1 MGRRR
6 AEEPERGST
15 AAARAA
21 LRDGRYVFFLLLAC
35 KLYGLDAYSWLALCG
50 GAWAGAALVCGGM
63 ATRCVRGAGAA
74 LRTPGV
80 GLVAQGALF
89 LLGGCGPLALATFRL
104 AAWLD
109 GTRQVTPGDICMP
122 CVIGWAVMWIGSLF
136 AHRGLLLRACAASAA
151 HAARASAALPAWDWR
166 LAPGAAPPGLAGA
179 PTPAALLAALQAGRT
194 QGARE
199 WIDALTDAQVTALAA
214 QLGAAKAAPP
224 ALLRASARLFRF
236 APSSS
241 AAADAPAADPD
252 ASADEAA
259 GAHVTIAVEAAP
271 GEGDAA
277 DAVAE
282 CADDDDGLCF
292 VCCDRGADCVF
303 LPCGHGGACVAC
315 AARLWVR
322 PPHECATCRAPV
334 ALVVQIADAA
344 AAAAAPPGAR
354 VAVRPLQPPPAADL
368 APPAPVAAAAR
379 DSARREMQMQPTAQ
393 QASSSRAGIR
403 LAGGMARPAPRPQ
416 LPPDAL

>member
-6 AEEPERGST
+6 VEEPAQGST

-63 ATRCVRGAGAA
+63 AVRCVRGAGAA

-89 LLGGCGPLALATFRL
+89 VLGGCGPLALATFRL

-109 GTRQVTPGDICMP
+109 DTRQVTVGDICLP
-122 CVIGWAVMWIGSLF
+122 CVIGWAFMWSGSVI
-136 AHRGLLLRACAASAA
+136 AHRGLVIRAQVAAAA
-151 HAARASAALPAWDWR
+151 HTERATATLPAWDWR

-199 WIDALTDAQVTALAA
+199 WIDALSDAQVTALAA

-236 APSSS
+236 APSS
-241 AAADAPAADPD
+241 AADAPADVPLAV
-252 ASADEAA
+252 SGDESA
-259 GAHVTIAVEAAP
+259 GAHVAIAVEAAP

-277 DAVAE
+277 DAGPE

-292 VCCDRGADCVF
+292 VCCDRSADCVF

-368 APPAPVAAAAR
+368 APPAPVAVPTR
-379 DSARREMQMQPTAQ
+379 DSARREMQMQPPAQ
-393 QASSSRAGIR
+393 PSSSPRAGIR

-416 LPPDAL
+416 LPPDAF